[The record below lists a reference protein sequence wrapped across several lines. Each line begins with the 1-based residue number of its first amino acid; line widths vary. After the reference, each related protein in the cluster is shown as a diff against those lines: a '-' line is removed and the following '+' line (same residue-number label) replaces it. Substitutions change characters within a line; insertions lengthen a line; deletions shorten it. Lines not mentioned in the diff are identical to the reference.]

1 MPTAA
6 SILYDRL
13 KSPEGQAKIK
23 VSKSINNSYVGLAD
37 ILDNKGFSPE
47 QRAIYSNILNRNLG
61 LQAEQ
66 AGLSLGRR
74 AAAQGIGGTGL
85 ANAGLGQVQSGLL
98 AAQQQGEQD
107 INEAGFKAY
116 QQALQTGIGLA
127 EAEKQR
133 QFEKS
138 QQPGFLESLFSNAL
152 PVAGYALGNKLSSRE
167 FKTDIKPMDTRALLD
182 AVENL
187 DVKKFRYKPGIE
199 DSGAKEQMGVIAED
213 TPTPI
218 ASADHKSVDMSQL
231 LMALVGAVQSLSSDL
246 DLVRKFA
253 GSVKEIRK
261 IESNQY
267 A

>member
-1 MPTAA
+1 MPYATEK
-6 SILYDRL
+6 LRDYLR
-13 KSPEGQAKIK
+13 SPEGQAKIK
-23 VSKSINNSYVGLAD
+23 AGKSIGNSYAGLAD

-66 AGLSLGRR
+66 AGLGLGRK
-74 AAAQGIGGTGL
+74 AAAQGISGTGL

-98 AAQQQGEQD
+98 AAQQQGEQG
-107 INEAGFKAY
+107 INEAGFRAY
-116 QQALQTGIGLA
+116 QQALQTGLGLA
-127 EAEKQR
+127 EAERQR

-138 QQPGFLESLFSNAL
+138 QQPGFFESLVSNAL
-152 PVAGYALGNKLSSRE
+152 PVAGYAFGNMLSSRE

-182 AVENL
+182 AVEKL

-199 DSGAKEQMGVIAED
+199 DGGAQEQMGVIAED

-218 ASADHKSVDMSQL
+218 ASTDHKSVDMSQL

-261 IESNQY
+261 IESGQY